1 MRNGSA
7 MQIHVDDPHRPEVA
21 ALLNAHLDHCRR
33 SSPPES
39 VHALDLDGLCTP
51 DIVFWTVRDGDAVL
65 GCGALK
71 ELDPHHGEV
80 KSMHTAAHHRGRGVA
95 AAVLAHM
102 LDEARSRAYRRV
114 SLETG
119 SMDAFAPARALYA
132 RFGFVACPPFGSYRP
147 DPHSAFMTLELRAE

>member
-1 MRNGSA
+1 MRNGGT
-7 MQIHVDDPHRPEVA
+7 MQIRVDHPHRPEVA
-21 ALLNAHLDHCRR
+21 ALLVAHLDHCRR

-51 DIVFWTVRDGDAVL
+51 DIVFWTACEGDAVL

-71 ELDPHHGEV
+71 ELDSHHGEI
-80 KSMHTAAHHRGRGVA
+80 KSMHTAARHRGRGVA

-102 LDEARSRAYRRV
+102 LNEARSRAYRRV

-132 RFGFVACPPFGSYRP
+132 RFGFVGCPPFGNYRV
-147 DPHSAFMTLELRAE
+147 DPYSVCMTLELRAE